1 MNEKKKEKGKK
12 NEKQKGAD
20 LPSWIVASGPKL
32 QVVFAQPHQFALVI
46 ESADFGRIARNFTHV
61 LRPEFPASRRNE
73 EEEEKEEAA
82 AKKEKPKEA

>member
-1 MNEKKKEKGKK
+1 
-12 NEKQKGAD
+12 
-20 LPSWIVASGPKL
+20 
-32 QVVFAQPHQFALVI
+32 VI